1 MKLIEKNIGPGP
13 DGTTI
18 FQYSFEISED
28 ISSNDTSHGR
38 ETFSVS
44 KCGEQAKKRGRKAAG
59 VDLVILE
66 ALKIAGYS
74 NVAIGKKLKINE
86 STVRKYLK
94 EVA

>member
-1 MKLIEKNIGPGP
+1 MNRL
-13 DGTTI
+13 
-18 FQYSFEISED
+18 
-28 ISSNDTSHGR
+28 
-38 ETFSVS
+38 
-44 KCGEQAKKRGRKAAG
+44 KKRGRKAAE